1 MNDLFIGKY
10 VITKSSNGFM
20 CSCVDDMGNDYYI
33 EDAEGNNTFDY
44 YYEVVMALMHKLTT
58 NKVEYHGTNE

>member
-1 MNDLFIGKY
+1 MQDLFISKY

-44 YYEVVMALMHKLTT
+44 YMK
-58 NKVEYHGTNE
+58 